1 MITAALGGK
10 GTVTV
15 KTGKATTK
23 VDVEVRSAQEGG
35 DCIVFDKSS
44 VTIKAGKTATV
55 KVSKPKN
62 AGAISWSVP
71 GSPAGISVSKNA
83 TFDLEYNE
91 TDGLLEVKS
100 YKEPAGK
107 KTTVNVR
114 VYYNGNESKPVKSS
128 LTINTK

>member
-23 VDVEVRSAQEGG
+23 ADVEVRSAQEGG

-71 GSPAGISVSKNA
+71 GSPAG
-83 TFDLEYNE
+83 F
-91 TDGLLEVKS
+91 LLSFGERGGIIGIWEMWEREWEHHGVER
-100 YKEPAGK
+100 Y
-107 KTTVNVR
+107 
-114 VYYNGNESKPVKSS
+114 GNERASC
-128 LTINTK
+128 LLLNIH